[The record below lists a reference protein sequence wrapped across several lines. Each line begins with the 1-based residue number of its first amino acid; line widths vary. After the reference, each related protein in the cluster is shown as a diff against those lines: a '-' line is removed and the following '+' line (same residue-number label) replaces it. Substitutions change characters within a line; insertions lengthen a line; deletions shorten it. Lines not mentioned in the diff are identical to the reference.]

1 MKSLI
6 VIPLT
11 VAAVFGIA
19 AVVLSLAG
27 MSVRPADPIVAGA
40 IASIAGMVG
49 LVPVLVSRGRDA
61 ISVVQS
67 ALAGTILHLVTQ
79 IALAV
84 AIVASHLMNH
94 HGALPFWL
102 LGGYWTSLTALI
114 WQLRRIILAIPN
126 TAKIPGID
134 S

>member
-11 VAAVFGIA
+11 VAAVFCIA
-19 AVVLSLAG
+19 AIVLSLAG
-27 MSVRPADPIVAGA
+27 MSFRPADPIIAGA
-40 IASIAGMVG
+40 IASAAGIMG
-49 LVPVLVSRGRDA
+49 LVPILKSRRRDA
-61 ISVVQS
+61 LSVVQS
-67 ALAGTILHLVTQ
+67 ALAGTMLHLLTQ

-84 AIVASHLMNH
+84 GIIASHVMNR
-94 HGALPFWL
+94 HGAFPFWL

-126 TAKIPGID
+126 TARIPE
-134 S
+134 